1 MVMGMYRYSNR
12 LVVVISV
19 VVFQILIGSQESN
32 PALCA
37 YNHVSLFT
45 LNKCTANVKG

>member
-1 MVMGMYRYSNR
+1 MVMGIYRHSNR
-12 LVVVISV
+12 LVVVVSV
-19 VVFQILIGSQESN
+19 VVFQILIGSQESY

-37 YNHVSLFT
+37 HNHVSLFT